1 MFKVKKSDLEN
12 AKKITSKKAKEELDV
27 NLARY
32 EQIQL
37 QLDVV
42 KPLEEEKKTIS
53 NQVKTKIDNVGIFT
67 TDNYAIKITQRK
79 GGYSIDFDKLQE
91 KYPDLLDL
99 IKSDYA
105 DLIKEK
111 APSLVFEG
119 AMKIT
124 DVK

>member
-1 MFKVKKSDLEN
+1 MKIKKTDLAS
-12 AKKITSKKAKEELDV
+12 AKKITSKKSKEELDV
-27 NLARY
+27 ALARY

-42 KPLEEEKKTIS
+42 KPLEDEKKTIS
-53 NQVKTKIDNVGIFT
+53 NQVKTKIDSVGIFT

-79 GGYSIDFDKLQE
+79 GGYSIDFEKLQE

-119 AMKIT
+119 TAKIA
-124 DVK
+124 DIK